1 MNFFNNLPLLLQS
14 ITSTSQQQNLQ
25 NNNSNKSQEKLE
37 LSAEAFLKVKNI
49 PKRSISK
56 NQSTSYEPDFDY
68 ELSNKIRI
76 NNQMIVLKTKIQK
89 SAKDI
94 FRLGLQMQYLEE
106 TIEVVIDNISKTQ
119 GNLGKLYRNYLRC
132 V

>member
-25 NNNSNKSQEKLE
+25 NTNNNKSQEKLE
-37 LSAEAFLKVKNI
+37 LSAEAFLKVKNH

-76 NNQMIVLKTKIQK
+76 KNQMVELKTKIQK

-94 FRLGLQMQYLEE
+94 FRLGLQVQYLEE
-106 TIEVVIDNISKTQ
+106 TTVVVIDNISKTQ

-132 V
+132 I